1 MDPHAELHA
10 RIERLCRRADAEQGT
25 GVLEEMDRLLSEGY
39 ARALL
44 EERRVGEL
52 DERLVEL
59 VADPDGGGGHEL
71 RSLAGQRRTAAS
83 AVERLRAHLAV
94 MHHRYLVHRTA

>member
-1 MDPHAELHA
+1 MDTYAELHA
-10 RIERLCRRADAEQGT
+10 RIERLCRRADAEEGSE
-25 GVLEEMDRLLSEGY
+25 VLEEMDRLLSEGY

-44 EERRVGEL
+44 EEQRVGEL
-52 DERLVEL
+52 DARLVAL
-59 VADPDGGGGHEL
+59 VVDADGGRAHEL
-71 RSLAGQRRTAAS
+71 SSLAEQRRTAAG